1 MLGDERIRKL
11 FDETKYNTRN
21 TIYGDEKNWASQE
34 KLTVTKHTK
43 SENPVRALLPET
55 SDICAALDASMN
67 TSKPNWMSFD
77 NPDRYK
83 DKHLTG

>member
-43 SENPVRALLPET
+43 SEKPVRALLPET
-55 SDICAALDASMN
+55 
-67 TSKPNWMSFD
+67 
-77 NPDRYK
+77 
-83 DKHLTG
+83 